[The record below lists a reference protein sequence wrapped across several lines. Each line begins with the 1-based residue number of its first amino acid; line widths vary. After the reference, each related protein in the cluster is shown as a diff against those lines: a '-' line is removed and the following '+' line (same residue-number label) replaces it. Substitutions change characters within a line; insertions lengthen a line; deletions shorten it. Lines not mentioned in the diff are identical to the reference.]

1 MQRSQ
6 MADVIHEI
14 VVSSTDSLLR
24 ETGFVPR
31 PQVHLLLEHLDQP
44 YVGYVE
50 TPDFSRGADATWAIR
65 GLGILPSVLAASRLL
80 VVWEHVDLCTALEI
94 PGQHTASALMV
105 LEASLDDHMLTAH
118 PLTVDVG
125 PPSPF
130 GVTAIVVAWHDAVRF
145 PQADLPGPVA
155 EILSTWRLQIRDD
168 LTQTVAGLEQAGY
181 RISWVERNL
190 PVTPPAAKSPEVAAL
205 LAVEQ
210 ALSSG
215 SRAAC
220 ENAVAATRRVVAE
233 LADDDGLRL
242 ANLATALLTLFEHDG
257 DIEILREA
265 VEAARSVITRLKG
278 DHKQWAGVMSVMSC
292 VLRTWFEYTGDADA
306 LREAVTFARQAA
318 DAAPQDDP
326 ARSACLANFCSALHA
341 WWRHTSDPSVLDE
354 MVRAGRS
361 AVEAISPSDNH
372 YSGAHSTLSL
382 ALRSSYEHS
391 GDIALLDEAIST
403 ARSAARFTPARHPK
417 QTALAANLA
426 GVLQARY
433 DLTGELPVLDE
444 AITLARQAVSATPAP
459 HPDGPM
465 YQSVLSVALKRRFER
480 TADLDSLYEAISAA
494 RECIELTPQRH
505 PNHRLYLVNLAAV
518 LKAQF
523 HNTQD
528 LPALD
533 ESISLL
539 HLALVDIA
547 DDHLHRAVMTSNLA
561 NAFRARFDLAG
572 EIEDLDEAITLGREA
587 VGFLAGGHPQRAKL
601 SYNFAMALM
610 AKYELVQDDSLL
622 NQCLRALETAA
633 SDRTAEFAVRIDA
646 AEQWG
651 RIASDAGRLDEAARG
666 FATAVHL
673 LPRLVPRSLESSDS
687 EHWLARFSG
696 IAGDAAACAI
706 ELGRPEQALELLE
719 MGRAVLLSQAIDGRR
734 DLTELREHSQELAD
748 RYEWLC
754 AQLDAEPAESEPA
767 DQRRAMAD
775 ELDAVI
781 DRIRSLPGLDRFLL
795 APTASALIEQ
805 AAQGPLAVI
814 NTSRYRCDALIVTT
828 GGVQL
833 QPLPAL
839 SEDELLE
846 RLEDLLHAL
855 NVDRPSPMREAR
867 KRAERTIRDVLAWLS
882 DTITAPVLN
891 ALEHEPS
898 SSPARLW
905 WIPTGLLS
913 FFPLHA
919 AGSTMDQVVSSYS
932 PTIRSLAH
940 ARSTSSSASREPQ
953 VLVVAM
959 PTTPAEQ
966 PLRGASTEAKI
977 VSSRMPATV
986 VLTGETATRDAVL
999 AGLTESTWTHFACHG
1014 VNNPNSPS
1022 NSHLLTHDH
1031 QRNPLTVRAVARL
1044 RLQQA
1049 EFAYLSACHTA
1060 ASSAKLADEAIHVA
1074 SAFHLAGYRHV
1085 IGTLWAIEDQV
1096 AVDIAELF
1104 YNLVSGPEHTA
1115 VALHSSILRMR
1126 EQHPKAPSLWASHIH
1141 LGA

>member
-1 MQRSQ
+1 MQRNQ
-6 MADVIHEI
+6 MVDAIHEI
-14 VVSSTDSLLR
+14 VVSSTDTLLR

-31 PQVHLLLEHLDQP
+31 PQVHLLLEHLDRP

-50 TPDFSRGADATWAIR
+50 TPDFSRGADAAWAIR

-80 VVWEHVDLCTALEI
+80 VVWEHLDLCTALEI
-94 PGQHTASALMV
+94 EVQHTASALMV
-105 LEASLDDHMLTAH
+105 LEASLDDHVLTAH

-130 GVTAIVVAWHDAVRF
+130 GITAIVVAWHDAVQF

-155 EILSTWRLQIRDD
+155 EILSMWRLQVRDD
-168 LTQTVAGLEQAGY
+168 PTQTVAGLEQAGY
-181 RISWVERNL
+181 RISWVKQDL
-190 PVTPPAAKSPEVAAL
+190 PETRPVAESAAVAAF
-205 LAVEQ
+205 LAVEE

-233 LADDDGLRL
+233 LADDDGLHL
-242 ANLATALLTLFEHDG
+242 ANLATALFALFEHDG

-265 VEAARSVITRLKG
+265 VEAARSVVTRLKN
-278 DHKQWAGVMSVMSC
+278 DHDQWAGVMSVMSC

-306 LREAVTFARQAA
+306 LSEAVSLARRAA
-318 DAAPQDDP
+318 DAVPQDDP
-326 ARSACLANFCSALHA
+326 ARNACLTNFCSALHT
-341 WWRHTSDPSVLDE
+341 WWQHTSDPSVLDD
-354 MVRAGRS
+354 MVRVGRS
-361 AVEAISPSDNH
+361 AVKASSPSDAH

-382 ALRSSYEHS
+382 ALRGSYEHS
-391 GDIALLDEAIST
+391 GDIALLDEAITT

-444 AITLARQAVSATPAP
+444 AITLARQAVSATPAT

-465 YQSVLSVALKRRFER
+465 YRSALSIALKRRFER
-480 TADLDSLYEAISAA
+480 TADPDSLHEAISAA
-494 RECIELTPQRH
+494 RECIELTPHRH
-505 PNHRLYLVNLAAV
+505 PNRPLYLANLAAV
-518 LKAQF
+518 LRAQF

-528 LPALD
+528 LPVLD
-533 ESISLL
+533 ESIALL
-539 HLALVDIA
+539 HHALADIA
-547 DDHLHRAVMTSNLA
+547 DDHRHRAFMTSNLA
-561 NAFRARFDLAG
+561 NAFRARFEFAG
-572 EIEDLDEAITLGREA
+572 EIQDLDEAIMLGRKA
-587 VGFLAGGHPQRAKL
+587 VGHLAEGHPQRAKL
-601 SYNFAMALM
+601 SYNSAMTLM

-622 NQCLRALETAA
+622 SQCLLALETTA

-651 RIASDAGRLDEAARG
+651 RIASNTGRLDEAARG

-673 LPRLVPRSLESSDS
+673 LPRLVPRNLEMSDS
-687 EHWLARFSG
+687 EHWLARYSG
-696 IAGDAAACAI
+696 IAGDAAACMI
-706 ELGRPEQALELLE
+706 ELGCPEHALELLE
-719 MGRAVLLSQAIDGRR
+719 MGRAVLLSQAIDGRH
-734 DLTELREHSQELAD
+734 DLTQLREHSQELAD
-748 RYEWLC
+748 RYGWLC
-754 AQLDAEPAESEPA
+754 AQLDTDPAESEPA

-795 APTASALIEQ
+795 APTAFALIEQ
-805 AAQGPLAVI
+805 AAEGPLVVI
-814 NTSRYRCDALIVTT
+814 NTSRYRCDALIVTP

-839 SEDELLE
+839 TEYELQE

-855 NVDRPSPMREAR
+855 NVDRPSPIREAQ

-882 DTITAPVLN
+882 DTITAPILN
-891 ALEHEPS
+891 ALEREPNR
-898 SSPARLW
+898 SPARLW

-919 AGSTMDQVVSSYS
+919 AGSTLDQVVSSYA

-940 ARSTSSSASREPQ
+940 ARSTSSPTSDQPE

-959 PTTPAEQ
+959 PTTPGER
-966 PLRGASTEAKI
+966 PLRGATAEAKI
-977 VSSRMPATV
+977 VSDRMPATRL
-986 VLTGETATRDAVL
+986 LTSEAATRDAVL
-999 AGLTESTWTHFACHG
+999 AGLADSTWTHFACHG
-1014 VNNPNSPS
+1014 VNNPTSPS
-1022 NSHLLTHDH
+1022 DSHLLTHDH
-1031 QRNPLTVRAVARL
+1031 QRHPLTARAVARL

-1060 ASSAKLADEAIHVA
+1060 ASTTKLADEAIHVA

-1085 IGTLWAIEDQV
+1085 VGTLWAIEDQA
-1096 AVDIAELF
+1096 AVDIAEHF
-1104 YNLVSGPEHTA
+1104 YSQVNGAEHSA

-1141 LGA
+1141 IGA